1 MYFLKL
7 LLLKFK
13 SLLYWLF
20 WAGPKAIL
28 VAIKKGIIA
37 TCWAVLRCFDR
48 PATTNSSKL
57 PDLCPTDDAKYVDA
71 YIDMLNET
79 LINREQTVRE
89 IAITSPYSGGKSSLL
104 NTYIRKTPFLK
115 FTSISL
121 ASFKDLS
128 QGVGVD
134 SPDENTAPIAG
145 TNASNIKQGASHVR
159 EDLSKI
165 EKSIVQQLLYR
176 TDSKKTPNS
185 RFRRIFPLPVSY
197 FQAISI
203 ATSLVFWGAI
213 IGGIHYLPTFSLKN
227 LIESVL
233 STPKLTNINLW
244 FLSYLVSLP
253 LLVVRDLYKNLSGY
267 NISKFNPAKGEL
279 AFEQQKKDSIFN
291 IYLDEIIYFFAS
303 QKSNVVIFE
312 DLDRFQNTE
321 VFIKLKELNKLIND
335 SKDVKQKVRF
345 IYALRDDVFK
355 GKDRTKFF
363 DVIIPIIPIASKAN
377 SYPQLKELIQN
388 SNLIDDVEDSF
399 LRGISVYV
407 DDMRMLKNIV
417 TEFGIYK
424 NTLIKN
430 LEHLN
435 LTKLFAFI
443 VYKNVYCDDFALLHS
458 GKGDLIT
465 FFSDIANL
473 KSEKEESIEAEI
485 NQFKQRSLDSEH
497 ELTSSLKELNAS
509 YVLSLLP
516 KINTNH
522 GVYEISGH
530 RIDTIKNPEVFDEL
544 LLDKS
549 QMTYRINTNNNY
561 QSVSFNF
568 GKFLDELLPNY
579 DERKRRI
586 IDKSEEVKLDISK
599 QVDQLNVELSLLH
612 ELPITRIIKACSR
625 QDVFK
630 NIADK
635 HLLVLLLERGYIDQH
650 YDEYISHFHEGH
662 MTLNDMAFIR
672 NVQSDENADP
682 LCTVDNYEEAL
693 KYLSDEDYK
702 KGTFLNYQ
710 LFDHMLGSKN
720 PFPVFRFIENHLA
733 GNSNRIQLVRDG
745 LKNLVNKEAW
755 IVAVIHNFNN
765 YWKDLITEQSIIQK
779 DKQLLLIHS
788 IDSLPSKGCNDYL
801 KDAVDELQN
810 FLNEN
815 ESIGQHFAESELDDS
830 KIFSVFRYLDV
841 KFQHLSHIEEKMDFL
856 ALVLKNQLFEVHEAN
871 LSLIA
876 EKLFGLKDNNRDFS
890 CLKAI
895 EDEDFK
901 RTFDTEIEQIA
912 LRLSH
917 GHFSVS
923 NEGDYIWLL
932 NNKDISIDT
941 RINIIKTHN
950 FIIDDIRSL
959 NNRHELSIYL
969 LEAQRIPPNWSNTE
983 YLCDNDSI
991 PDKPFKEYLN
1001 NNYEA
1006 LCSEKE
1012 TNLSNEA
1019 IESYL
1024 LLILDDR
1031 IEMEAFESYFVLF
1044 NYQYTNEQLKEI
1056 PEPKLAS
1063 LIENAQL
1070 QIDIDT
1076 YEALIEAHKELSIV
1090 YLAKYFDYFVIEEQL
1105 DESLSIDSE
1114 VFYRLLESSKLSSIQ
1129 RKILIESRN
1138 SLIDTN
1144 LDQDVL
1150 RDALGYQ
1157 EVTKGIDIS
1166 DSDIPKIPMAI
1177 LERIISA
1184 SDAKFNKV
1192 LLTGQLQYLSD
1203 SEAIH
1208 FLELA
1213 KIDFTQ
1219 ALTAKRSFKVE
1230 NDKVN
1235 TLLATVLECRSLIS
1249 SFKEQKNKLFDKE
1262 KPRIEIFVKKSL
1274 NVE

>member
-1 MYFLKL
+1 M
-7 LLLKFK
+7 
-13 SLLYWLF
+13 
-20 WAGPKAIL
+20 
-28 VAIKKGIIA
+28 
-37 TCWAVLRCFDR
+37 
-48 PATTNSSKL
+48 
-57 PDLCPTDDAKYVDA
+57 
-71 YIDMLNET
+71 
-79 LINREQTVRE
+79 
-89 IAITSPYSGGKSSLL
+89 
-104 NTYIRKTPFLK
+104 
-115 FTSISL
+115 
-121 ASFKDLS
+121 
-128 QGVGVD
+128 
-134 SPDENTAPIAG
+134 
-145 TNASNIKQGASHVR
+145 
-159 EDLSKI
+159 
-165 EKSIVQQLLYR
+165 
-176 TDSKKTPNS
+176 
-185 RFRRIFPLPVSY
+185 
-197 FQAISI
+197 
-203 ATSLVFWGAI
+203 
-213 IGGIHYLPTFSLKN
+213 
-227 LIESVL
+227 
-233 STPKLTNINLW
+233 
-244 FLSYLVSLP
+244 
-253 LLVVRDLYKNLSGY
+253 RDLYKSLSRY
-267 NISKFNPAKGEL
+267 DISKFNPAKGEL

-303 QKSNVVIFE
+303 QKSDVVIFE

-388 SNLIDDVEDSF
+388 ANLIDDVEDSF
-399 LRGISVYV
+399 LRGVSVYV

-424 NTLIKN
+424 NTLIKK

-443 VYKNVYCDDFALLHS
+443 VYKNVYCDDFALLHC

-465 FFSDIANL
+465 FFTNITSL
-473 KSEKEESIEAEI
+473 KKVKEQSIEAEI
-485 NQFKQRSLDSEH
+485 EVLQQRMLDSEH
-497 ELTSSLKELNAS
+497 ELTSSLEELNAS
-509 YVLSLLP
+509 YVMNILFKL
-516 KINTNH
+516 NTNH
-522 GVYEISGH
+522 GIYDISGH
-530 RIDTIKNPEVFDEL
+530 PINTIQNPEIFDEL
-544 LLDKS
+544 LNDKSNITYRLSSNQSYSGANFSFGRFLDDLSPNYSQRKDRILDK
-549 QMTYRINTNNNY
+549 T
-561 QSVSFNF
+561 
-568 GKFLDELLPNY
+568 
-579 DERKRRI
+579 
-586 IDKSEEVKLDISK
+586 EEAKLDISK
-599 QVDQLNVELSLLH
+599 QIEQLSVELSLLH
-612 ELPITRIIKACSR
+612 DLPITSVIKTCSR

-630 NIADK
+630 NITDK
-635 HLLVLLLERGYIDQH
+635 HLLVLLLERGYIDQN
-650 YDEYISHFHEGH
+650 YDEYISHFHEGY
-662 MTLNDMAFIR
+662 MTINDMAFIR
-672 NVQSDENADP
+672 KVQSDEKADP
-682 LCTVDNYEEAL
+682 LCAVDNYEEAL
-693 KYLSDEDYK
+693 KYLTDEDYK
-702 KGTFLNYQ
+702 KGMFFNYQ
-710 LFDHMLGSKN
+710 LFDHILGSKH
-720 PFPVFRFIENHLA
+720 PLPVFRFIKNNLT

-745 LKNLVNKEAW
+745 LKNIVNKEAW
-755 IVAVIHNFNN
+755 IVAVIHNFNS
-765 YWKDLITEQSIIQK
+765 YWKDLITEQSITQK

-788 IDSLPSKGCNDYL
+788 IDSLPNKGCNDYL
-801 KDAVDELQN
+801 NDAVDELQN

-841 KFQHLSHIEEKMDFL
+841 KFQHLSHIEEKIDFL

-871 LSLIA
+871 LSVIA

-941 RINIIKTHN
+941 RIKIIKTHN

-959 NNRHELSIYL
+959 NNRDELSIYL
-969 LEAQRIPPNWSNTE
+969 LEAQRISPNWSNTE

-1019 IESYL
+1019 IGSYL
-1024 LLILDDR
+1024 SMILDDR
-1031 IEMEAFESYFVLF
+1031 IEIEAFESYYSLF
-1044 NYQYTNEQLKEI
+1044 NYQYTNEQLEEI

-1090 YLAKYFDYFVIEEQL
+1090 YLAKYFDYFVIEKQL
-1105 DESLSIDSE
+1105 DENLSIDSE
-1114 VFYRLLESSKLSSIQ
+1114 VFYRLLELSKLSSIQ

-1144 LDQDVL
+1144 FNQDL
-1150 RDALGYQ
+1150 LIDALGYQ

-1166 DSDIPKIPMAI
+1166 DSDIPKIPMTI
-1177 LERIISA
+1177 LERIIAA
-1184 SDAKFNKV
+1184 SDSEFNKV

-1208 FLELA
+1208 FLKLA

>member
-1 MYFLKL
+1 MSFLKL
-7 LLLKFK
+7 LWLKTRSILF
-13 SLLYWLF
+13 WLF
-20 WAGPKAIL
+20 WALPKAIW
-28 VAIKKGIIA
+28 VVIKKGIIK
-37 TCWAVLRCFDR
+37 TCWAVLRCFEL
-48 PATTNSSKL
+48 PANTNSSKL
-57 PDLCPTDDAKYVDA
+57 PDLCPTDDAKYVDT

-128 QGVGVD
+128 QSVGVD
-134 SPDENTAPIAG
+134 SPEENTAILAG
-145 TNASNIKQGASHVR
+145 TNGTNIKLEASHAR

-185 RFRRIFPLPVSY
+185 RFRRIFPLPVSN
-197 FQAISI
+197 FHAISI
-203 ATSLVFWGAI
+203 AASLVFWGAI
-213 IGGIHYLPTFSLKN
+213 IGAILYLPSFSLKT

-233 STPKLTNINLW
+233 SSPKLVNINLW
-244 FLSYLVSLP
+244 FLSYLVSIP
-253 LLVVRDLYKNLSGY
+253 LLVVRDLYKSLSGY

-303 QKSNVVIFE
+303 QKSDVVVFE

-345 IYALRDDVFK
+345 IYALRDDVFQ

-388 SNLIDDVEDSF
+388 ANLINDIEDSF
-399 LRGISVYV
+399 LRGVSVYV

-424 NTLIKN
+424 NTLVKN

-465 FFSDIANL
+465 FFSDVVNI
-473 KSEKEESIEAEI
+473 KGEKEESIEAEI
-485 NQFKQRSLDSEH
+485 NQFKQRLLDSEH
-497 ELTSSLKELNAS
+497 ELTSSLKELSAS

-516 KINTNH
+516 RINTNH
-522 GVYEISGH
+522 GIFEISGH

-544 LLDKS
+544 LQDKS

-561 QSVSFNF
+561 LSVNFSF

-586 IDKSEEVKLDISK
+586 IDKSEEAKLDISK
-599 QVDQLNVELSLLH
+599 KIEQLNVELSLLH
-612 ELPITRIIKACSR
+612 ELPLTGIIKSCSR

-662 MTLNDMAFIR
+662 MTINDMAFIR

-682 LCTVDNYEEAL
+682 LCIVDNYEEAL
-693 KYLSDEDYK
+693 RYLSDEDYK
-702 KGTFLNYQ
+702 KGTFFNYQ

-720 PFPVFRFIENHLA
+720 PLPVFRFIENYLA

-755 IVAVIHNFNN
+755 IVAVVHNFKN
-765 YWKDLITEQSIIQK
+765 YWKDLITEQSFIQK

-788 IDSLPSKGCNDYL
+788 IDSLPSKDSNDYL
-801 KDAVDELQN
+801 SDAVNELKS
-810 FLNEN
+810 FLNKN
-815 ESIGQHFAESELDDS
+815 ESIGEHFAKSKFDAT
-830 KIFSVFRYLDV
+830 KIFRVFKYLDV
-841 KFQHLSHIEEKMDFL
+841 KFQHLSHVENETDFL
-856 ALVLKNQLFEVHEAN
+856 ALVLKNKLFEIHESN
-871 LSLIA
+871 LSVIA
-876 EKLFGLKDNNRDFS
+876 KKLFGLKNDHRDFS

-895 EDEDFK
+895 EDQDFISI
-901 RTFDTEIEQIA
+901 FDTEIEQIA
-912 LRLSH
+912 LRLSY

-923 NEGDYIWLL
+923 KEEDYVWLL
-932 NNKDISIDT
+932 NNKHISIDT
-941 RINIIKTHN
+941 RIKIIEKHN
-950 FIIDDIRSL
+950 FIIKDIKSL
-959 NNRHELSIYL
+959 KNRDELSIHL
-969 LEAQRIPPNWSNTE
+969 LEAQRISANWNNTD
-983 YLCDNDSI
+983 YLYELESI
-991 PDKPFKEYLN
+991 QDKPFKEFLN
-1001 NNYEA
+1001 NNYKA

-1012 TNLSNEA
+1012 AALSNEA

-1024 LLILDDR
+1024 QIILDDQ
-1031 IEMEAFESYFVLF
+1031 IEIGAFEAYVSYFNF
-1044 NYQYTNEQLKEI
+1044 HYQIDQFEEI
-1056 PEPKLAS
+1056 PSYKLS
-1063 LIENAQL
+1063 FLLENNQL
-1070 QIDIDT
+1070 MVDVET
-1076 YEALIEAHKELSIV
+1076 FEAITETHKDLSAV
-1090 YLAKYFDYFVIEEQL
+1090 YLAKHFDSFVVENQLNEEL
-1105 DESLSIDSE
+1105 TFDKDVFYSLLELRSLSTN
-1114 VFYRLLESSKLSSIQ
+1114 Q
-1129 RKILIESRN
+1129 RKVLIESK
-1138 SLIDTN
+1138 SDLIDSN
-1144 LDQDVL
+1144 LINDSL
-1150 RDALGYQ
+1150 KDALGFQ
-1157 EVTKGIDIS
+1157 EIIKGGDIS
-1166 DSDIPKIPMAI
+1166 DSEMPKLPIYL
-1177 LERIISA
+1177 LESLLQA
-1184 SDAKFNKV
+1184 SDVQFSKV
-1192 LLTGQLQYLSD
+1192 LLTGQLQYLSN
-1203 SEAIH
+1203 SEAIQ
-1208 FLELA
+1208 LLKLA
-1213 KIDFTQ
+1213 NIDFTQ
-1219 ALTAKRSFKVE
+1219 ALTARRSFKVE

-1235 TLLATVLECRSLIS
+1235 MLLATVLKCRKIIS
-1249 SFKEQKNKLFDKE
+1249 SFKEHESKLSSEE
-1262 KPRIEIFVKKSL
+1262 KRNIEIFVKRSL
-1274 NVE
+1274 NGK